1 MNDASRQLPGSL
13 SQFALFLRLRWNL
26 LRNTVQVLFQQAS
39 VRMVSIVLCSL
50 VVFIFFFLVGLSG
63 FNWIKVPPQSVPAFG
78 NIVGVLFDFLFVAL
92 SVMLVFSTA
101 LILYSSLFV
110 SDEAAFLLSTPAPA
124 DQIFAYKYQGALAF
138 SSWGFLLLS
147 TPVLLAYGIVYSV
160 HWAFYALLPLFFFGF
175 VLLPASIGALVCLL
189 VVNYIPRQRRQ
200 VLVAV
205 ALSLIVVAG
214 VWVQR
219 TSRLAQNQTET
230 REVAN
235 RLLGQLILSQG
246 PLVPSH
252 WMTRGL
258 QTAGQGYLL
267 WGPHGDAG
275 ALYYLA
281 LVWSNGLFFYLL
293 ATELA
298 VLLYRR
304 GYNRVQT
311 GSALRRRYS
320 GHWLDRCL
328 SYLVHFLDP
337 QTRLLIIKDFRTFRR
352 DPAQWAQILLF
363 TVLMLLYVTNIRRLF
378 IADID
383 WAYQNGISLLNLGTT
398 GLLLCIF
405 TGRFIFP
412 MLSLE
417 GRKFWILGLL
427 PLRRE
432 RLLWGKFA
440 FAATGGLL
448 IAEVLVLLSDLMLGL
463 PWLAVL
469 LHALTVAV
477 LAVGLSG
484 LSVGLGACLPN
495 FQETD
500 PSKIAA
506 GFGGTLNLVAGL
518 LFLLVIIALMA
529 LPWHIVAAVLQD
541 SDHGFTVPQLLLLF
555 PALIGVSLGI
565 AATWLPLRAGAQAL
579 KRMEF

>member
-1 MNDASRQLPGSL
+1 
-13 SQFALFLRLRWNL
+13 
-26 LRNTVQVLFQQAS
+26 
-39 VRMVSIVLCSL
+39 
-50 VVFIFFFLVGLSG
+50 
-63 FNWIKVPPQSVPAFG
+63 
-78 NIVGVLFDFLFVAL
+78 
-92 SVMLVFSTA
+92 
-101 LILYSSLFV
+101 
-110 SDEAAFLLSTPAPA
+110 
-124 DQIFAYKYQGALAF
+124 
-138 SSWGFLLLS
+138 
-147 TPVLLAYGIVYSV
+147 
-160 HWAFYALLPLFFFGF
+160 
-175 VLLPASIGALVCLL
+175 
-189 VVNYIPRQRRQ
+189 
-200 VLVAV
+200 
-205 ALSLIVVAG
+205 
-214 VWVQR
+214 
-219 TSRLAQNQTET
+219 
-230 REVAN
+230 
-235 RLLGQLILSQG
+235 
-246 PLVPSH
+246 
-252 WMTRGL
+252 
-258 QTAGQGYLL
+258 
-267 WGPHGDAG
+267 
-275 ALYYLA
+275 
-281 LVWSNGLFFYLL
+281 
-293 ATELA
+293 
-298 VLLYRR
+298 
-304 GYNRVQT
+304 
-311 GSALRRRYS
+311 
-320 GHWLDRCL
+320 
-328 SYLVHFLDP
+328 
-337 QTRLLIIKDFRTFRR
+337 
-352 DPAQWAQILLF
+352 
-363 TVLMLLYVTNIRRLF
+363 
-378 IADID
+378 
-383 WAYQNGISLLNLGTT
+383 
-398 GLLLCIF
+398 
-405 TGRFIFP
+405 